1 MNDMLVEPGLD
12 AELAFAVETAQR
24 IGQLVHSATPLATT
38 TKHDG
43 TPQTRL
49 DVAGNELFH
58 QAVRDAW
65 GQRGDC
71 ALGEEDLDEDRTIPP
86 GTRVWICDPFD
97 GTWLLP
103 YGLPY
108 TVVSIALVVD
118 GQPQV
123 AVVHDP
129 HANRTFTAIRGQGA
143 RLNGVPVTVNTAD
156 SFRDQVLM
164 LPGGNTAGLDI
175 AAMHANAIR
184 AGADVMTVGSVI
196 NDATNVILGFAAG
209 MVYPY
214 HAPWDMAAVAL
225 LVTEAGGT
233 ISALDGTA
241 QRYDGLLRGAIV
253 SNGRVH
259 GDLVGLV
266 AAASPPTT
274 EPDAEGSGPDTGARC
289 NSLTYSVFHHFD
301 PRPAIGTDAV
311 TCGRTAG
318 DAIHAPDQ
326 H

>member
-1 MNDMLVEPGLD
+1 MNDLIVEPNLA
-12 AELAFAVETAQR
+12 AELAFAAETAKR
-24 IGQLVHSATPLATT
+24 IGQLVHDTASLATT

-58 QAVRDAW
+58 RSVQDTWAE
-65 GQRGDC
+65 QGDC
-71 ALGEEDLDEDRTIPP
+71 ALGEEDVDEDRTIPP

-103 YGLPY
+103 FGLPY

-118 GQPQV
+118 GQPLV

-129 HANRTFTAIRGQGA
+129 HADRTFTAIRGQGA
-143 RLNGVPVTVNTAD
+143 LMNGVPIAVNTAD
-156 SFRDQVLM
+156 SFSNQVLM

-175 AAMHANAIR
+175 AAMHANAIH

-196 NDATNVILGFAAG
+196 NDATHVTLGFAVG

-214 HAPWDMAAVAL
+214 YSPWDMAAVAL
-225 LVTEAGGT
+225 LVTEAGGQ
-233 ISALDGTA
+233 ISALDGTI
-241 QRYDGLLRGAIV
+241 QRYDCPLRGAIV

-259 GDLVGLV
+259 SDLVDLV
-266 AAASPPTT
+266 AAGYP
-274 EPDAEGSGPDTGARC
+274 
-289 NSLTYSVFHHFD
+289 F
-301 PRPAIGTDAV
+301 
-311 TCGRTAG
+311 
-318 DAIHAPDQ
+318 
-326 H
+326 